1 MPEDHAPA
9 SQDPF
14 IAVMLFLGAVM
25 VGAGNVVFWL
35 ILTLHL

>member
-9 SQDPF
+9 FQDPF
-14 IAVMLFLGAVM
+14 VAVMLFLGAVM
-25 VGAGNVVFWL
+25 IGAGGVVFWL